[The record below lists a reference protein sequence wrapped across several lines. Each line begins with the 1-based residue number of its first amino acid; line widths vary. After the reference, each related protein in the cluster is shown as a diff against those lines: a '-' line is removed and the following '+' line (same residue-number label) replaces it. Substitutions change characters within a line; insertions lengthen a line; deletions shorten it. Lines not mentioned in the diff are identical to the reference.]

1 MCFYYKGTI
10 WASGRS
16 AEIGLADQGWRG
28 SQNPR
33 VRSPGKL
40 RSVRPEVPRKSDRQG
55 TFFRADYM
63 PREGRE
69 RQTRVLLVDD
79 HPLVRQA
86 LKDLFTREADLVV
99 CGEAEDL
106 KGALAAVADSKPDL
120 AIVDLR
126 LRDSDGLDLIRDLH
140 HWHPE
145 TLTLVL
151 SMYDE
156 SVYAEQAVHAGA
168 CGYISKREAT
178 TKLMGAVRQVLEG
191 RIYLSDEAAARLAPE
206 AGTRNWPQSHDTV

>member
-1 MCFYYKGTI
+1 MLG
-10 WASGRS
+10 
-16 AEIGLADQGWRG
+16 
-28 SQNPR
+28 
-33 VRSPGKL
+33 
-40 RSVRPEVPRKSDRQG
+40 
-55 TFFRADYM
+55 
-63 PREGRE
+63 EGRK

-99 CGEAEDL
+99 CGEAEDW

-126 LRDSDGLDLIRDLH
+126 LRDSDGLDLIRDIH
-140 HWHPE
+140 HWHPG

-156 SVYAEQAVHAGA
+156 SVYAEQAVRAGA

-191 RIYLSDEAAARLAPE
+191 RIYLSEEAAARMAPE
-206 AGTRNWPQSHDTV
+206 AAERS

>member
-1 MCFYYKGTI
+1 MGEPTG
-10 WASGRS
+10 AGSG
-16 AEIGLADQGWRG
+16 A
-28 SQNPR
+28 
-33 VRSPGKL
+33 L
-40 RSVRPEVPRKSDRQG
+40 RCVRPEVPRKSDRQD
-55 TFFRADYM
+55 TLFRADYM
-63 PREGRE
+63 LGEGRK

-99 CGEAEDL
+99 CGEAEDW

-126 LRDSDGLDLIRDLH
+126 LRDSDGLDLIRDIH
-140 HWHPE
+140 HWHPG

-156 SVYAEQAVHAGA
+156 SVYAEQAVRAGA

-191 RIYLSDEAAARLAPE
+191 RIYLSEEAAARMAPE
-206 AGTRNWPQSHDTV
+206 AAERS